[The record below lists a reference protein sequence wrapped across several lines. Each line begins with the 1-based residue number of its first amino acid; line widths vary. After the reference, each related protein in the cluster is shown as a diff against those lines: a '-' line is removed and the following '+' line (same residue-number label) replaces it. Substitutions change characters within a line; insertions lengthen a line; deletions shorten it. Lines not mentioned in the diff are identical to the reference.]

1 MLGISE
7 LELSTVPAQGPGT
20 EAPAVPNRRS
30 IFMELLHLQHYTEC
44 MEYNESVIRCIC
56 TVYDVYAADQ
66 AQVKEMARADE
77 ASHNPPSTRG
87 SKVVGSSRSGFGGL
101 GLLGAAD
108 SLIPPPPEVPSIPL
122 GLVRQAVIRSDSN
135 KTRGEVN
142 QLLSYC
148 CKLSIEESLLLEA
161 RKTPFPIEEIKSR
174 IRMKIMKKSPPIT

>member
-1 MLGISE
+1 MKHLIIHPQLEAQRSLG
-7 LELSTVPAQGPGT
+7 V
-20 EAPAVPNRRS
+20 
-30 IFMELLHLQHYTEC
+30 
-44 MEYNESVIRCIC
+44 
-56 TVYDVYAADQ
+56 
-66 AQVKEMARADE
+66 
-77 ASHNPPSTRG
+77 RG
-87 SKVVGSSRSGFGGL
+87 VDLGGL